1 VDEITAGRQ
10 CMEDSLAIARR
21 LGRPE
26 RALRIAGAAD
36 AQLRALG
43 HQFSVAF
50 WTALLDRYL
59 GEARSALGG
68 AHADTPWQA
77 GQRLSFEAAVA
88 ETLESSSDATQG

>member
-1 VDEITAGRQ
+1 MTSAG
-10 CMEDSLAIARR
+10 
-21 LGRPE
+21 LGQSE

-36 AQLRALG
+36 AQLRLLG

-59 GEARSALGG
+59 GQARAALG
-68 AHADTPWQA
+68 AEAEAAWQA

-88 ETLESSSDATQG
+88 EASAT